1 MVLQLLAKCP
11 TCSQTLQLE
20 LSDADKMKQCQK
32 CARLFHV
39 PDLEHLKKAMEVI
52 DNAKTSVFVD
62 QDGNMY
68 G

>member
-1 MVLQLLAKCP
+1 VQILAKCP
-11 TCSQTLQLE
+11 TCNQVLQLK
-20 LSDADKMKQCQK
+20 LSDADKMKRCQK

-52 DNAKTSVFVD
+52 GQANTSVFVD